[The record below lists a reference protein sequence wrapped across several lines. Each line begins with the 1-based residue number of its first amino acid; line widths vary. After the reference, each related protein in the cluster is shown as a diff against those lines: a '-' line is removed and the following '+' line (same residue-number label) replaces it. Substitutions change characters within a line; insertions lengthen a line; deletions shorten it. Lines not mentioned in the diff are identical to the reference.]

1 MYGADVSER
10 IKRLE
15 EGKSTVNTHLKTQL
29 VLAANGQNKIDIT
42 PTETEK
48 PRGDKPKQEGHEES

>member
-15 EGKSTVNTHLKTQL
+15 EGKSTVNINLKTQL
-29 VLAANGQNKIDIT
+29 VLAANGKT
-42 PTETEK
+42 RLT
-48 PRGDKPKQEGHEES
+48 